1 VIADFHPD
9 GSDPRYFGLYP
20 ALVTNIVDEKPL
32 GRIQVK
38 FPWLGA
44 AGEAVRAWATLL
56 TPYADDKQGLWVLPA
71 VDTQVVVAFEAG
83 DVNRPY
89 IVGSCW
95 NGKEKM
101 PDKAEKPNDRR
112 AFRSR
117 AQSLLEFDDTKDAST
132 VTLSMKSGHRLV
144 LDDEAKT
151 VTLRH
156 ANGGE
161 IVMDQAGKITIRAN
175 DSVDIVASTLNVKCP
190 EANFDNVINCM
201 TLNASAAVKSGAYN
215 TAPGNMW

>member
-9 GSDPRYFGLYP
+9 GGDPRYFGLYP

-71 VDTQVVVAFEAG
+71 LDTQVVVAFEAG

-117 AQSLLEFDDTKDAST
+117 AQSLLEFDDTKDASK

-175 DSVDIVASTLNVKCP
+175 DSVDIVALTLNVKCP

-201 TLNASAAVKSGAYN
+201 TLNASIGVVSKSYN
-215 TAPGNMW
+215 TAPGNLW